1 MCPRLLFAAAVLTAS
16 GGAAAADSG
25 HGAVV
30 AAPMQHAHA
39 VATADWSRNIVLA
52 DDPAMPAPMYANPNA
67 VAPFRAH
74 GGQTGRP
81 LRSRPYTPSRLPAPA
96 LAGSA
101 LAAAYRSG
109 RSPAAAQGDPAGP
122 QGRHLAIALL
132 PVTASYRVTRADRL
146 AVPYGMPPPDAG
158 HVNWHRDYAGP
169 SLWTLTPKLAFAQ
182 MIPSADPQSN
192 TIVRVNVFSAHS
204 NLMYVNTATGRIEA
218 MLMRQTPNGWGFGGV
233 AAAIEQFSQS
243 PGSLSN
249 RTPYPQSNDGMGLG
263 VGPQV
268 TWGTQWLG
276 RNVQF
281 GYRWIHELHGP
292 GGRTIQP
299 MLLSATLRL

>member
-1 MCPRLLFAAAVLTAS
+1 MCPRLLFAAVLLTAP

-25 HGAVV
+25 HGTAAATPMQQAHTV
-30 AAPMQHAHA
+30 AA
-39 VATADWSRNIVLA
+39 ADWSRNIILA
-52 DDPAMPAPMYANPNA
+52 DDPAMPAPMYATPIAA
-67 VAPFRAH
+67 VAPLHVH
-74 GGQTGRP
+74 GGQTARP
-81 LRSRPYTPSRLPAPA
+81 SPYAPSRLPAPA
-96 LAGSA
+96 LASSA
-101 LAAAYRSG
+101 PVGAYRSG
-109 RSPAAAQGDPAGP
+109 RSPAATQGDPAGP
-122 QGRHLAIALL
+122 QGRHLAIALI

-146 AVPYGMPPPDAG
+146 AVPYGMPPTDAG
-158 HVNWHRDYAGP
+158 HVNWHRDYAAP

-192 TIVRVNVFSAHS
+192 TVVSVNVFSAHS

-233 AAAIEQFSQS
+233 AAAIEQFSQN